1 MPYPNRISCMY
12 LLDESVPHES
22 SKELKI
28 YAPVVTI
35 IVFISKRLNLV
46 CFHIQVSK
54 NFGLKG
60 DI

>member
-1 MPYPNRISCMY
+1 MY